1 MVSSWLLTKTR
12 ARNDADTS
20 GLKKVKC
27 VEDISRLTGLG
38 CSRQGLLRELDLG
51 KCVHGSLH
59 GVAGDSLQTKKDFGK
74 FHRKIFSLTG
84 ILFKVSATSFAL
96 SA

>member
-20 GLKKVKC
+20 GLQEVKC

-38 CSRQGLLRELDLG
+38 CSREGLLRELDLG

-59 GVAGDSLQTKKDFGK
+59 GVAGDSLQ
-74 FHRKIFSLTG
+74 
-84 ILFKVSATSFAL
+84 AN
-96 SA
+96 